1 MFEKE
6 SIPFAPALVE
16 SMRSLGYSFEAAIA
30 DLIDNSISAQAKKI
44 EIFVTASEQP
54 YLIIMDDGYGMGNE
68 ELEKAMRYGSKNP
81 LDIREDSDLG
91 RFGMGLKAASLS
103 QCRQLVVVSK
113 QNGIVS
119 CYSWNLDHVIE
130 TGQWLLLGYD
140 SEEIEQLPKIENL
153 YALES
158 GTYILLQ
165 KFDRIAVS
173 TNNISETLTKY
184 MDNTIDHL
192 SLVFHRFLCDGLSIY
207 VNNREVEPRDPF
219 LQSNKATQLKREQSF
234 TINGSKIT
242 MKPYIL
248 PHISKLTEDE
258 IRIVGGKASLRSGQG
273 FYIYRNRR
281 LIIWGTW
288 FRLERKDELSK
299 LARIRVDIPNSLDY
313 MWGIDIKKSTANLPD
328 IIKRNL
334 YNCVYESIL
343 GSESVHSYR
352 GRSVNSNKD
361 IDYIWERIAT
371 REGYQYKINTD
382 IPQAQVLMESLNTQQ
397 KQLLN
402 ILIRDIEKSF
412 PSSTLYLDVSKGHLV
427 EESENIDTQNNYE
440 MIMQQIDVAK
450 KMGMDVSLIINSFL
464 KLEPY
469 CTDKELIK
477 LLCEELK
484 KYE

>member
-16 SMRSLGYSFEAAIA
+16 SIRSLGYSFEAAIA

-44 EIFVTASEQP
+44 DIFVTASEQP

-81 LDIREDSDLG
+81 LDKREDSDLG

-113 QNGIVS
+113 QNEVVS
-119 CYSWNLDHVIE
+119 CYSWNIDHVIE
-130 TGQWLLLGYD
+130 TGLWLLLGYD
-140 SEEIEQLPKIENL
+140 YEEIKKFPKIERL
-153 YALES
+153 YDLES

-184 MDNTIDHL
+184 MDNAIDHL
-192 SLVFHRFLCDGLSIY
+192 SLVFHRFLNDGLSIS

-219 LQSNKATQLKREQSF
+219 LQNNKATQLKREQSF
-234 TINGSKIT
+234 VINGAKIT

-248 PHISKLTEDE
+248 PYISKLTEDD
-258 IRIVGGKASLRSGQG
+258 IRIVGGKASLRSEQG
-273 FYIYRNRR
+273 FYIYRNKR

-288 FRLERKDELSK
+288 FRLERKDELGK

-334 YNCVYESIL
+334 YNCVYESKL
-343 GSESVHSYR
+343 GSESVHSFR
-352 GRSVNSNKD
+352 GRNVNINKD

-371 REGYQYKINTD
+371 REGYQYKINAN
-382 IPQAQVLMESLNTQQ
+382 IPQVQVLMESLDTQQ

-402 ILIRDIEKSF
+402 ILLRDIEKSF
-412 PSSTLYLDVSKGHLV
+412 PTSTLYLDVSKGHLV
-427 EESENIDTQNNYE
+427 EESENVDTQNNYDL
-440 MIMQQIDVAK
+440 ILQQIDAAK
-450 KMGMDVSLIINSFL
+450 NRGMDVSLIINSFL

-469 CTDKELIK
+469 CLDKELVK
-477 LLCEELK
+477 LLSEELR

>member
-30 DLIDNSISAQAKKI
+30 DLIDNSISAQAEKI

-54 YLIIMDDGYGMGNE
+54 YLIIIDDGYGMGDE

-81 LDIREDSDLG
+81 LDRREEADLG

-113 QNGIVS
+113 KNGNLS

-130 TGQWLLLGYD
+130 TGKWLLLGYD
-140 SEEIEQLPKIENL
+140 YSEIGKLPKIDKL
-153 YALES
+153 YTLES

-184 MDNTIDHL
+184 MDHTVDHL
-192 SLVFHRFLCDGLSIY
+192 SLVFHRFLSDGLSIS
-207 VNNREVEPRDPF
+207 VNNRAVEPKDPF
-219 LQSNKATQLKREQSF
+219 LQNNKATQLKREQSF
-234 TINGSKIT
+234 VINGSRIV

-248 PHISKLTEDE
+248 PHISKLTEDD
-258 IRIVGGKASLRSGQG
+258 IKVVGGKASIRSEQG
-273 FYIYRNRR
+273 FYIYRNKR

-328 IIKRNL
+328 IIKKNL

-352 GRSVNSNKD
+352 GRNTNTNKNV
-361 IDYIWERIAT
+361 DYIWERIAT

-382 IPQAQVLMESLNTQQ
+382 IPQIQVLVESLNAQQ
-397 KQLLN
+397 RQLLN
-402 ILIRDIEKSF
+402 ILLRDVEKSF
-412 PSSTLYLDVSKGHLV
+412 PSSTLYLDVSKGHLA
-427 EESENIDTQNNYE
+427 EESINVDTQDNYE
-440 MIMQQIDVAK
+440 MIMQQIDAAK
-450 KMGMDVSLIINSFL
+450 KMGMDLSVIINSFL

-469 CTDKELIK
+469 CLDKELVK
-477 LLCEELK
+477 LLSEELE